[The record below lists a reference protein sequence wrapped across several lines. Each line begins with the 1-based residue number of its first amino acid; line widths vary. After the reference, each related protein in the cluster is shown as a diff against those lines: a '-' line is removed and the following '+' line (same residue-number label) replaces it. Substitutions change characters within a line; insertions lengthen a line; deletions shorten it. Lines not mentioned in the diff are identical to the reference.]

1 MTIITGNRILIQPDA
16 TIDKLPSG
24 IFLPQTAVEKPN
36 TGTIVN
42 VGTNADIS
50 LLDKKVLYNPV
61 TAVNIDGQHLIHVTD
76 IKFIL

>member
-1 MTIITGNRILIQPDA
+1 MTIIPGNRILIQPDA

-24 IFLPQTAVEKPN
+24 IFLPQTAVQKPN

-42 VGTNADIS
+42 VGDKADQS
-50 LLDKKVLYNPV
+50 LIGKSIMYNPI
-61 TAVNIDGQHLIHVTD
+61 TAINIEGKHLISVYD